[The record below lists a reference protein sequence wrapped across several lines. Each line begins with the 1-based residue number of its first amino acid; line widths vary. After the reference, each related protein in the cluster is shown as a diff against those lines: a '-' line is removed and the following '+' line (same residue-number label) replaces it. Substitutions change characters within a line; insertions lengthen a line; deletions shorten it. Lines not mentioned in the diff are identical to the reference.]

1 MRMRLWMA
9 TALALSLVSVGS
21 TQQITADQ
29 MAAQSSIIF
38 DKNLKLDLY
47 NQILPILFTK
57 EQLRAILPSIERA
70 RQTVR
75 ETEKLEFEELKK
87 LEKELDAALKD
98 AESNQKIPPPELMT
112 KVSNTLKKLSTARM
126 LIVQMNTQAVYDAFM
141 KATNAGQQK
150 AAANSLNMALIMPGT
165 KPEDVK
171 DEDKIRIYVREIL
184 LHPMGYDILRKLS
197 L

>member
-1 MRMRLWMA
+1 MRIRLWMA
-9 TALALSLVSVGS
+9 TALALSLTTLGS

-29 MAAQSSIIF
+29 MAAQSTVIF
-38 DKNLKLDLY
+38 EKNLKLDLY

-57 EQLRAILPSIERA
+57 EQLRAILPAIERA
-70 RQTVR
+70 RQAVR

-87 LEKELDAALKD
+87 LEKELDAALKE
-98 AESNQKIPPPELMT
+98 AETNQKIPPPELMT

-126 LIVQMNTQAVYDAFM
+126 LIIQMNTQAVYDAFM

-150 AAANSLNMALIMPGT
+150 AAANSLNLALIMPGA

-184 LHPMGYDILRKLS
+184 LHPTGYEILRKLS

>member
-1 MRMRLWMA
+1 MA

>member
-1 MRMRLWMA
+1 MA
-9 TALALSLVSVGS
+9 TALALNLVSVGS

-165 KPEDVK
+165 KPEDLK